1 MQQEDVRKKCILPK
15 NIQKKGGNPT
25 AVGQTMR
32 TIPRTIEMIAVTVL
46 TSVIS
51 ITALIFFKNLLLLL
65 LIAPVIQ
72 TALVLLYR
80 FAVRPHIENALS
92 GTVCEPTQMHCYIR
106 EDESEETGV

>member
-1 MQQEDVRKKCILPK
+1 MHTSKKYT
-15 NIQKKGGNPT
+15 KKRGDPT

-51 ITALIFFKNLLLLL
+51 IAALVFFKNLLLLL